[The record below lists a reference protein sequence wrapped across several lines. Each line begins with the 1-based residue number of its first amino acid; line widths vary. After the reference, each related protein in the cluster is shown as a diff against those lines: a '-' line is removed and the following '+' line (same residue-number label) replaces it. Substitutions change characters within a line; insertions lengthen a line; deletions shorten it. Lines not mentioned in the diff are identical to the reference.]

1 MSKIKKTSTIDRK
14 IFMINGNNARV
25 EKTGNVV
32 SKPILKRSLKEED
45 FDEVP
50 SHEVGQWEQTWTT
63 DPEDMLTEKKQ
74 PDERSKHLEVGK

>member
-50 SHEVGQWEQTWTT
+50 SHEVGQ
-63 DPEDMLTEKKQ
+63 
-74 PDERSKHLEVGK
+74 